1 MNSES
6 SNVCGVAIR
15 SESSGR
21 FWSVNK
27 KILKWQYQNKKTI
40 KVRIQPRLQENR
52 KPLTYCTK
60 WQKVTPFNNGES
72 VFFQLCLTKGDLENI
87 VLDCVDIEFI
97 EKYLEDLEDRETS
110 QIDDLDSCYRKIH
123 DSKGDDL
130 LPLYAYCVN
139 KKFYV
144 GCAKSEINT
153 INKDDP
159 RIFTIDDPYLKHEYL
174 KGNMDNKSTPNFNYY
189 VAIEQIQVPVWEATL
204 QKCGEITI
212 EVSQQRCGK
221 VVQQKCS
228 EVTHQERSEETQQE
242 CRKVTHQERSEE
254 TQQQYGQVTHQEC
267 GEVTQQQYG
276 QVTQQKCGQVPQQE
290 CSEATQQECGEFSS
304 APEENVEET
313 TSYIFSLT
321 LVEIKQ
327 NANKWDVESVCTN

>member
-27 KILKWQYQNKKTI
+27 KILKWKYQNKKTI
-40 KVRIQPRLQENR
+40 KVRIQPLLQENR

-60 WQKVTPFNNGES
+60 WQKVTPFNNGNS
-72 VFFQLCLTKGDLENI
+72 VIFQLCLTKDDLENT

-97 EKYLEDLEDRETS
+97 EKCLEDWETS
-110 QIDDLDSCYRKIH
+110 EIDDLDSCYKEIR

-144 GCAKSEINT
+144 GCAKPGKNT

-159 RIFTIDDPYLKHEYL
+159 RIFTVDDPYLKHEYL
-174 KGNMDNKSTPNFNYY
+174 KGNMDSKPTSNFDYY
-189 VAIEQIQVPVWEATL
+189 VSIEQKEVSVCEATL

-212 EVSQQRCGK
+212 EVSQQGCGK
-221 VVQQKCS
+221 VVQQECS
-228 EVTHQERSEETQQE
+228 E
-242 CRKVTHQERSEE
+242 VTHQERSEE

-267 GEVTQQQYG
+267 GQA
-276 QVTQQKCGQVPQQE
+276 PQQE
-290 CSEATQQECGEFSS
+290 RSEATQQECGEFSS
-304 APEENVEET
+304 APEENVDET

-321 LVEIKQ
+321 LVETKQ
-327 NANKWDVESVCTN
+327 NASKWDVESDCTN